1 MNLRNFPGP
10 PRQLQMNDAET
21 GDGVGRADTMTP
33 DEEHDVHLVQQMA
46 AGDEQAFVGLYRRR
60 QGPVFRFALRMSG
73 NPLVAEEVTQD
84 TFVAI
89 VKDASSYDPARG
101 TVASYLFGIA
111 RNLVLRHLRQRTYV
125 GLDEVDYAPEDPSPS
140 VLDGLTRRADIDR
153 VRRAVDSLPP
163 AYREVVVLCELE
175 GLAYAEAA
183 AALSCPIGTVRSRLS
198 RARAL
203 LAAKLRGEAVRVR
216 GITQEQALRWTS

>member
-1 MNLRNFPGP
+1 
-10 PRQLQMNDAET
+10 MNDAEA
-21 GDGVGRADTMTP
+21 GCGADAMTP
-33 DEEHDVHLVQQMA
+33 DEEQDVHFVQQMA
-46 AGDEQAFVGLYRRR
+46 SGDEQAFLMLYRRR

-84 TFVAI
+84 TFVAL
-89 VKDASSYDPARG
+89 VKDASGYDPARG

-140 VLDGLTRRADIDR
+140 VLDGLTRRADIER
-153 VRRAVDSLPP
+153 VRRAVASLPP

-183 AALSCPIGTVRSRLS
+183 AALACPIGTVRSRLS

-203 LAAKLRGEAVRVR
+203 LAAKLRGEAVGVR
-216 GITQEQALRWTS
+216 GIAQEQALRWTS

>member
-1 MNLRNFPGP
+1 
-10 PRQLQMNDAET
+10 
-21 GDGVGRADTMTP
+21 
-33 DEEHDVHLVQQMA
+33 MA
-46 AGDEQAFVGLYRRR
+46 
-60 QGPVFRFALRMSG
+60 
-73 NPLVAEEVTQD
+73 
-84 TFVAI
+84 
-89 VKDASSYDPARG
+89 
-101 TVASYLFGIA
+101 
-111 RNLVLRHLRQRTYV
+111 
-125 GLDEVDYAPEDPSPS
+125 
-140 VLDGLTRRADIDR
+140 
-153 VRRAVDSLPP
+153 SLPP